1 MKKNDS
7 KEWKT
12 ISSSDFSIP
21 DTIYSYKE
29 WEEYKNRNKSF
40 IKKIHSNEELT
51 NEWKIIMTSKYP
63 SDCNYIINEP
73 ENNLEF

>member
-7 KEWKT
+7 HEWKT
-12 ISSSDFSIP
+12 ISSSDFSIS

-29 WEEYKNRNKSF
+29 WKTYKNRNKSF
-40 IKKIHSNEELT
+40 IKKKCNTEELT

-63 SDCNYIINEP
+63 SDCKYIINEP

>member
-21 DTIYSYKE
+21 DIIYSYKE
-29 WEEYKNRNKSF
+29 WEKYKNRNKSF
-40 IKKIHSNEELT
+40 IKKEYNNEELT
-51 NEWKIIMTSKYP
+51 NEW
-63 SDCNYIINEP
+63 
-73 ENNLEF
+73 

>member
-7 KEWKT
+7 QEWKT
-12 ISSSDFSIP
+12 ISSSEFSIP
-21 DTIYSYKE
+21 NTIYSYKE
-29 WEEYKNRNKSF
+29 WETYKNRNKSF
-40 IKKIHSNEELT
+40 IKKEHNNEELK
-51 NEWKIIMTSKYP
+51 NESRIIMTSKYP

>member
-1 MKKNDS
+1 MIHKNG
-7 KEWKT
+7 KR
-12 ISSSDFSIP
+12 FHPVNFQYQIP
-21 DTIYSYKE
+21 YIAIKNGKNT
-29 WEEYKNRNKSF
+29 KNRNKSF
-40 IKKIHSNEELT
+40 IKKECNNEELT